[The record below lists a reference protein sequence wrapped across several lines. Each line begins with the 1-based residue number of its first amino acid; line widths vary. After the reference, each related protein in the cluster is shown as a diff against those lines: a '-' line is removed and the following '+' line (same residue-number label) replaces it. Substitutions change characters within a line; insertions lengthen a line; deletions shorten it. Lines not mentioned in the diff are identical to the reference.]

1 MRINQSNL
9 PVRAF
14 AFAVLM
20 AALPAVPA
28 QAQDGIGMRSIFGAI
43 GILPRVDRDPIE
55 YRDRPSLVVPKDRAA
70 LRNPET
76 PEAHTSNPA
85 WPVDPDVL
93 ERRREQERR
102 RAPAQQLLDRNQN
115 TVDGTRVGMDE
126 IRAGRAQ
133 RGTVMGETLH
143 ENDKSGVR
151 ISPAEWSR
159 QQQATRTGPTYA
171 PGTEPPRQ
179 YLTDPPKGLRQA
191 ATGAPMK
198 RTQEQPGGFDNNRPE
213 DTWRRLD

>member
-1 MRINQSNL
+1 MRINPPNL
-9 PVRAF
+9 PVRALAL
-14 AFAVLM
+14 AFLM
-20 AALPAVPA
+20 AALPTLPA
-28 QAQDGIGMRSIFGAI
+28 QAQDGIGMRNILGAI

-55 YRDRPSLVVPKDRAA
+55 YRDRPTLVVPKDRAA
-70 LRNPET
+70 LRNPESA
-76 PEAHTSNPA
+76 EAHTQNPA
-85 WPVDPDVL
+85 WPTDPDVL

-126 IRAGRAQ
+126 IRSGRAQ
-133 RGTVMGETLH
+133 RGTVMGESTL

-151 ISPAEWSR
+151 LSPAEWSR
-159 QQQATRTGPTYA
+159 QQQATQTGPTYA

-179 YLTDPPKGLRQA
+179 YLTDPPRGMRQA
-191 ATGAPMK
+191 ATGAPMR
-198 RTQEQPGGFDNNRPE
+198 RTQEQPAGFDNNRPD

>member
-14 AFAVLM
+14 ALAMLM
-20 AALPAVPA
+20 AAFPAVPA
-28 QAQDGIGMRSIFGAI
+28 LAQDGIGMRNIFGAI

-55 YRDRPSLVVPKDRAA
+55 YRDRPNLVVPKDRSA
-70 LRNPET
+70 LRNPESA
-76 PEAHTSNPA
+76 EAHTQNPA
-85 WPVDPDVL
+85 WPVDPDVV

-133 RGTVMGETLH
+133 RGAVMGESTFA
-143 ENDKSGVR
+143 NDKAGIR
-151 ISPAEWSR
+151 LSPAEWSR
-159 QQQATRTGPTYA
+159 AQQATNTPTYA

-191 ATGAPMK
+191 AAGAPIK
-198 RTQEQPGGFDNNRPE
+198 RTQEAPSGFDNNRPE
-213 DTWRRLD
+213 DTWRRID

>member
-1 MRINQSNL
+1 MRINQSNRL
-9 PVRAF
+9 VPALAF
-14 AFAVLM
+14 AAVM
-20 AALPAVPA
+20 ASLSAAPAFS
-28 QAQDGIGMRSIFGAI
+28 QDGIGMRNIFGAL

-55 YRDRPSLVVPKDRAA
+55 YRDRPTLVVPKDRTA
-70 LRNPET
+70 LRNPES
-76 PEAHTSNPA
+76 PEAHAANPA
-85 WPVDPDVL
+85 WPVDPDVA

-133 RGTVMGETLH
+133 RGSVMGESTL
-143 ENDKSGVR
+143 ENDKAGVR
-151 ISPAEWSR
+151 ISPAEWAR
-159 QQQATRTGPTYA
+159 AQQVTNTPSYP

-191 ATGAPMK
+191 AAGAPMR
-198 RTQEQPGGFDNNRPE
+198 RTQEQPTGFDNFRPE

>member
-20 AALPAVPA
+20 AVLPAAPA
-28 QAQDGIGMRSIFGAI
+28 LAQDGIGMRNILGAI

-55 YRDRPSLVVPKDRAA
+55 YRDRPTLVVPKDRSA
-70 LRNPET
+70 LRNPESA
-76 PEAHTSNPA
+76 EAHTQNSA
-85 WPVDPDVL
+85 WPVDPDVV

-133 RGTVMGETLH
+133 RGAVMGESSF
-143 ENDKSGVR
+143 ENDKAGIR
-151 ISPAEWSR
+151 LTPEEWGR
-159 QQQATRTGPTYA
+159 QQRASATPTYP
-171 PGTEPPRQ
+171 PGTEPPRR
-179 YLTDPPKGLRQA
+179 YLTDPPKGMRQA
-191 ATGAPMK
+191 ATGAPIR
-198 RTQEQPGGFDNNRPE
+198 RTQENPTGFDNFRPE
-213 DTWRRLD
+213 DTWRRID